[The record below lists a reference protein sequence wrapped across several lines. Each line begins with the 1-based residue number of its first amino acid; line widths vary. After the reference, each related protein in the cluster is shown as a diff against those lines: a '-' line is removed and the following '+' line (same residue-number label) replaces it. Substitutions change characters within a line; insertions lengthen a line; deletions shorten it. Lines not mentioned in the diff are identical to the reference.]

1 MAPALYPEDLD
12 IRPLTVWP
20 GDLTPADARLASPF
34 SAPLSS
40 TLSTLNRELAAIR
53 AANPVLEAA
62 IDASQFR
69 VDGRPRATAR
79 AAHPGVVLSLPTTIH
94 GPLRYATDR
103 FLTWQDNLRGVVLGL
118 EALRRVERYGITRR
132 GEQYTG
138 FRALPAGEGGNPSGS
153 ILTEAQAL
161 SFLTEHSGI
170 LLTAASTPD
179 EVTRAYRRASRALHP
194 DAGGSVAM
202 FQRLGQAYDLLRR

>member
-1 MAPALYPEDLD
+1 MAPTLYPENLD
-12 IRPLTVWP
+12 IRPLTTWP
-20 GDLTPADARLASPF
+20 GDLTPADARVTSPF

-53 AANPVLEAA
+53 AANPVLEVA
-62 IDASQFR
+62 IDVNQFR
-69 VDGRPRATAR
+69 IDGRPRATAR
-79 AAHPGVVLSLPTTIH
+79 AAHPGVVLSLPTTRH

-103 FLTWQDNLRGVVLGL
+103 FVTWQDNLRAVVLGL

-132 GEQYTG
+132 GEQYAG
-138 FRALPAGEGGNPSGS
+138 FRALPAGETDPAGT
-153 ILTEAQAL
+153 ILIEAQAL

-170 LLTAASTPD
+170 PLTTASTPD
-179 EVTRAYRRASRALHP
+179 EITRAYRRASRALHP
-194 DAGGSVAM
+194 DTGGSVAM